1 MPIVNQKIRLILSF
15 SVLISLALAA
25 GCKGFFVNP
34 TLTTITVNPATPTV
48 QAGTTLQMIATG
60 TYNDG
65 STQTLAKNLLWSTSD
80 STIATISTTGLLTGV
95 SVGTATISA
104 NSANISG
111 TTTATISVAGLTSI
125 LITPATSSL
134 NPNTQTQF
142 TATGT
147 LQGGGTVNL
156 TNSAQWTSSN
166 TAVATVITGL
176 VTTLQPATPTSVT
189 ITAASG
195 GIQGALTF
203 TVQ

>member
-1 MPIVNQKIRLILSF
+1 MPIAKQKIRLILSF
-15 SVLISLALAA
+15 SVLISLALAG

-48 QAGTTLQMIATG
+48 QQGTTLQMIATG

-65 STQTLAKNLLWSTSD
+65 STQTLTKNLFWSTSD
-80 STIATISTTGLLTGV
+80 STIATVSTTGLLSGV
-95 SVGTATISA
+95 SVGTATITAS
-104 NSANISG
+104 SANITG

-125 LITPATSSL
+125 TITPTTSSL
-134 NPNTQTQF
+134 SPNTQTQF

-166 TAVATVITGL
+166 TAVATVISGL
-176 VTTLQPATPTSVT
+176 VTTLQPSTPTPVT
-189 ITAASG
+189 ISASSG
-195 GIQGALTF
+195 GVQGSITF